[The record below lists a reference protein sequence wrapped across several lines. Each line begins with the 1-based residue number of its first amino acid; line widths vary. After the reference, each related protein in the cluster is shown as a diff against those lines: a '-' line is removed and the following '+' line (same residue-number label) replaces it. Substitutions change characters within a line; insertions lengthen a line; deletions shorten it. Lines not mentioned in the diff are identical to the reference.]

1 VDAEIQARQHAVGR
15 TLDTTPVGRRRIGA
29 WTLAASGIGLD
40 GYDLFIMSVAGPL
53 IVLDLGLDPWQK
65 SLAVGAAVVGAVP
78 GALFSGRLA
87 DRIGRQT
94 MLKIDI
100 ILFVITA
107 IASALSWNV
116 WSLVIFRFLQGA
128 AVGAEYPLSASMIAE
143 VMPAKNRG
151 KWMTG
156 AFSFQALGM
165 VGGAVIGF
173 IILSIYPDEGAW
185 RWMLL
190 SGVIPAVIVAVLR
203 LRIPESPRWEANR
216 GNLDRAE
223 QDTAWLTGELPVV
236 TDEDRLFAEVYGKG
250 PQPRIGAGE
259 LLKPVWRRA
268 LVFTALPWFLMDI
281 ALYGV
286 GLFTPTILMGLTNGT
301 GAMSDTQF
309 IKDDIIATQQAAFT
323 DIFLILGFAI
333 NILLVERTGRIR
345 LQLVGFIGMAVSL
358 AALAYT
364 GKAGPEWLILLA
376 FIAFNTMMNAGPNAT
391 TYLLPAEVYPTHL
404 RATGHGI
411 AAASGKVGAVIGTF
425 FLPLATT
432 WFGLSPSLAVI
443 AGLTAVGAV
452 VTWFFRI
459 ETRGEALD
467 SRDTSCR
474 RASGMRLTRCIRAC
488 AAIVSRPS
496 PRSEAG
502 RRSPFGMPE
511 LLRSRP
517 GSALRSPEVRR
528 CTPPRQHRLLQAP
541 ASARRIGSLPC

>member
-1 VDAEIQARQHAVGR
+1 MEADVAARQHAIGR
-15 TLDTTPVGRRRIGA
+15 TLDNAPVGRRRLSA
-29 WTLAASGIGLD
+29 WGLAASGIGLD

-53 IVLDLGLDPWQK
+53 IVLDMGLDSWQK

-78 GALFSGRLA
+78 GALFSGQLA
-87 DRIGRQT
+87 DRIGRQR

-100 ILFVITA
+100 VLFVVTA
-107 IASALSWNV
+107 IAAACSWNV
-116 WSLVIFRFLQGA
+116 WSLVVFRFLQGV

-156 AFSFQALGM
+156 AFSFQAIGM
-165 VGGAVIGF
+165 VAGATIGF
-173 IILSIYPDEGAW
+173 IILSIYPEVGAW

-190 SGVIPAVIVAVLR
+190 SGVLPAIIVAVLR
-203 LRIPESPRWEANR
+203 LRIPESPRWQANQ
-216 GNLDRAE
+216 GDLDGAE
-223 QDTAWLTGELPVV
+223 RDTQWLTGQFPTVLE
-236 TDEDRLFAEVYGKG
+236 EDVEFARTQGNVAPPKS
-250 PQPRIGAGE
+250 GARE

-268 LVFTALPWFLMDI
+268 LLFTALPWFLMDI

-301 GAMSDTQF
+301 AATTDTQF
-309 IKDDIIATQQAAFT
+309 INDDIIATQQAAFT
-323 DIFLILGFAI
+323 DVFLIVGFAI

-345 LQLVGFIGMAVSL
+345 LQLVGFLGMFVSL
-358 AALAYT
+358 GVLAYT
-364 GKAGPEWLILLA
+364 GKAGSEWLILLA

-411 AAASGKVGAVIGTF
+411 ATASGKVGAVIGTF

-443 AGLTAVGAV
+443 AVLTLAGAI

-459 ETRGEALD
+459 ETRGQSLD
-467 SRDTSCR
+467 RKDKL
-474 RASGMRLTRCIRAC
+474 ASEFSSGQLD
-488 AAIVSRPS
+488 
-496 PRSEAG
+496 E
-502 RRSPFGMPE
+502 E
-511 LLRSRP
+511 L
-517 GSALRSPEVRR
+517 
-528 CTPPRQHRLLQAP
+528 PPHERHSGLH
-541 ASARRIGSLPC
+541 

>member
-1 VDAEIQARQHAVGR
+1 MEAEITARQHAIGR
-15 TLDTTPVGRRRIGA
+15 TLDSTPVSRRRLGA
-29 WTLAASGIGLD
+29 WGLAASGIGLD

-53 IVLDLGLDPWQK
+53 IVLDMGLDPWQK

-87 DRIGRQT
+87 DKIGRQR

-100 ILFVITA
+100 VLFVVTA
-107 IASALSWNV
+107 IASACSWNV
-116 WSLVIFRFLQGA
+116 WSLVAFRFLQGM

-173 IILSIYPDEGAW
+173 LILSAYPEVGAW
-185 RWMLL
+185 RLMLL

-203 LRIPESPRWEANR
+203 LRVPESPRWQADQGE
-216 GNLDRAE
+216 LDQAE
-223 QDTAWLTGELPVV
+223 KDTEWLTGDFPTV

-250 PQPRIGAGE
+250 PQPRAGARE

-268 LVFTALPWFLMDI
+268 LLFTAIPWFLMDI

-301 GAMSDTQF
+301 GASTDTQF

-323 DIFLILGFAI
+323 DVFLIVGFAI

-345 LQLVGFIGMAVSL
+345 LQLVGFLGMFASL
-358 AALAYT
+358 AVLAYT

-391 TYLLPAEVYPTHL
+391 TYLLPAEVYPTLL

-425 FLPLATT
+425 FLPLATV

-443 AGLTAVGAV
+443 AVLTLVGAV

-459 ETRGEALD
+459 ETRGTSLD
-467 SRDTSCR
+467 GNDELAEEFS
-474 RASGMRLTRCIRAC
+474 SGELDDELPPHERH
-488 AAIVSRPS
+488 P
-496 PRSEAG
+496 AG
-502 RRSPFGMPE
+502 S
-511 LLRSRP
+511 
-517 GSALRSPEVRR
+517 
-528 CTPPRQHRLLQAP
+528 
-541 ASARRIGSLPC
+541 

>member
-1 VDAEIQARQHAVGR
+1 VEADVSARQHAIGR
-15 TLDTTPVGRRRIGA
+15 TLDSTPVSRRRKGA
-29 WTLAASGIGLD
+29 WGLAAAGIGLD

-53 IVLDLGLDPWQK
+53 IVLDMGLDTWQK

-87 DRIGRQT
+87 DRIGRQR

-100 ILFVITA
+100 VLFVVTA

-116 WSLVIFRFLQGA
+116 WSLVTFRFFQGM

-173 IILSIYPDEGAW
+173 IILSIYPQEGAW

-190 SGVIPAVIVAVLR
+190 SGVVPAIIVAILR
-203 LRIPESPRWEANR
+203 LRIPESPRWQANQ
-216 GNLDRAE
+216 GDLDQAE
-223 QDTAWLTGELPVV
+223 KDTEWLTGEFPHV
-236 TDEDRLFAEVYGKG
+236 TDEDRLFAATTGNE
-250 PQPRIGAGE
+250 PQPQAGMRE

-268 LVFTALPWFLMDI
+268 LLFTALPWFLMDI

-286 GLFTPTILMGLTNGT
+286 GLFTPSILMGLTNGSAAT
-301 GAMSDTQF
+301 SDTQF

-323 DIFLILGFAI
+323 DVFLIVGFAI

-345 LQLVGFIGMAVSL
+345 LQLVGFLGMFLSL
-358 AALAYT
+358 GVLAYT
-364 GKAGPEWLILLA
+364 GKAGPEWLILLS

-391 TYLLPAEVYPTHL
+391 TYLLPTEVYPTQL

-443 AGLTAVGAV
+443 AVLALVGAM

-459 ETRGEALD
+459 ETRGKVLD
-467 SRDTSCR
+467 GTDQLAEEFS
-474 RASGMRLTRCIRAC
+474 SGQLDDEL
-488 AAIVSRPS
+488 P
-496 PRSEAG
+496 PPE
-502 RRSPFGMPE
+502 RRSP
-511 LLRSRP
+511 
-517 GSALRSPEVRR
+517 
-528 CTPPRQHRLLQAP
+528 
-541 ASARRIGSLPC
+541 

>member
-1 VDAEIQARQHAVGR
+1 MEAEVSARQHAIGR
-15 TLDTTPVGRRRIGA
+15 TLDSTPVGRRRLGA
-29 WTLAASGIGLD
+29 WGLAAAGIGLD

-53 IVLDLGLDPWQK
+53 IVLDMGLDPWQK

-87 DRIGRQT
+87 DRIGRQR

-100 ILFVITA
+100 VLFVVTA

-116 WSLVIFRFLQGA
+116 WSLVAFRFLQGM

-173 IILSIYPDEGAW
+173 IILSLNPEVGAW

-190 SGVIPAVIVAVLR
+190 SGVVPAIIVAVLR
-203 LRIPESPRWEANR
+203 LRVPESPRWQAAQ
-216 GNLDRAE
+216 GDLDQAE
-223 QDTAWLTGELPVV
+223 RDTEWLTGELPRI
-236 TDEDRLFAEVYGKG
+236 TEEDRRFAEVNGKA
-250 PQPRIGAGE
+250 PQPQAGVQE

-268 LVFTALPWFLMDI
+268 LLFTALPWFLMDI

-301 GAMSDTQF
+301 AATSDTQF

-323 DIFLILGFAI
+323 DVFLIVGFAV

-345 LQLVGFIGMAVSL
+345 LQLVGFLGMSVSL

-376 FIAFNTMMNAGPNAT
+376 FISFNTMMNAGPNAT

-432 WFGLSPSLAVI
+432 RFGLSPSLAVI
-443 AGLTAVGAV
+443 AGLTLVGAM
-452 VTWFFRI
+452 VTWYFRI
-459 ETRGEALD
+459 ETRGQPLEGND
-467 SRDTSCR
+467 
-474 RASGMRLTRCIRAC
+474 
-488 AAIVSRPS
+488 
-496 PRSEAG
+496 
-502 RRSPFGMPE
+502 E
-511 LLRSRP
+511 LAKELRSGQLDDELPPPERHTTHP
-517 GSALRSPEVRR
+517 SAD
-528 CTPPRQHRLLQAP
+528 
-541 ASARRIGSLPC
+541 